1 MKEYNENS
9 LTDELVNRFDLD
21 VGDIDSYF
29 KFYDKD
35 AIINRLNSGKLNIEQ
50 LYDGM
55 AQWLGIANIFESNI
69 DENTTFTQ
77 YLNESGF
84 TLKQY
89 TEDVYNACL
98 SVDESKYRNI
108 DLYYSEDIE
117 KAFNDKVPVNTIAAD
132 IMSKFDTEFTV
143 PKSEEDDEGF
153 TPENGYEDFEKEYGK
168 TLHQLTDENENDE
181 EMVFVD
187 EYDFSN
193 DFNESTTQDDLI
205 TDGADYNEWKLNAFK
220 YIDKRV
226 DVNKIKELG
235 KYIKS
240 FLKQEYDNGE
250 PSWFM
255 AAESVVNY
263 VRINYSNCLKDRS
276 YVTSITESTEEKD
289 VLVITFENEETA
301 NEEEYQF
308 ANEGG
313 WDSQFDIGRKDN
325 KIYVEYTDLS
335 EKVTKEWYGDK
346 VQLEKIPVE
355 TYNEIFYTTDVYE
368 SVETK
373 PIREP
378 AKGAI
383 EFYTED
389 QAMDAFDAWNK
400 MQNPSL
406 RVGDW
411 LNPLKRRQMEEYH
424 TYKTVTVTR
433 DNMTLYVSAP
443 RPKLL
448 RDSLDWLSEFDE
460 DSVKQIIKFKKQNK
474 K

>member
-9 LTDELVNRFDLD
+9 LTDELVSRFDLD

-35 AIINRLNSGKLNIEQ
+35 AIVDRLNSGKLNIEQ

-117 KAFNDKVPVNTIAAD
+117 KAFNEKVPVNTVAAD

-143 PKSEEDDEGF
+143 PKEEDDEGF
-153 TPENGYEDFEKEYGK
+153 TPENGYEDYEKEYGK

-181 EMVFVD
+181 EMEFVD

-193 DFNESTTQDDLI
+193 DFNESTSQDDLI
-205 TDGADYNEWKLNAFK
+205 TDGADYDEWKLNAFK

-276 YVTSITESTEEKD
+276 YATSITESTDENEQ
-289 VLVITFENEETA
+289 VLVITFDSEDTA
-301 NEEEYQF
+301 NEEEYLF
-308 ANEGG
+308 ANDGG
-313 WDSQFDIGRKDN
+313 WASQFNIGREGN
-325 KIYVEYTDLS
+325 KIYVEYNKLS
-335 EKVTKEWYGDK
+335 DKVTKEWYKDK
-346 VQLEKIPVE
+346 VELVEIPKE
-355 TYNEIFYTTDVYE
+355 EYYRIFSNGIDESTTPKKVSVPFTGDV
-368 SVETK
+368 V
-373 PIREP
+373 
-378 AKGAI
+378 
-383 EFYTED
+383 FYTED
-389 QAMDAFDAWNK
+389 QAMDAFGAWNK
-400 MQNPSL
+400 MQNPKIN
-406 RVGDW
+406 VGDW
-411 LNPLKRRQMEEYH
+411 FNQTWETKRKMEEYR
-424 TYKTVTVTR
+424 TYKDVKVEQNENVLSVTADKQR
-433 DNMTLYVSAP
+433 
-443 RPKLL
+443 LL
-448 RDSLDWLSEFDE
+448 IMAMDWLEEFDE
-460 DSVKQIIKFKKQNK
+460 DSVKQKIKYKRQK
-474 K
+474 